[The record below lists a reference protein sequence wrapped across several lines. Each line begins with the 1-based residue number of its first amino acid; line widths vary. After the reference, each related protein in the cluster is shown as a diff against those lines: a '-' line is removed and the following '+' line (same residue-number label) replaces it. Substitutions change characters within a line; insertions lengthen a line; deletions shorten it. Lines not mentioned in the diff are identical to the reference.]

1 MDKIIKQARA
11 RKAAALDLFQT
22 LREETRR
29 PASKRRQKNLVH
41 ATALAALLYLEARND
56 VKKNEN
62 KAKSIKRSEKE

>member
-1 MDKIIKQARA
+1 MEKQARA

-41 ATALAALLYLEARND
+41 ATALAALLYLEARHAL
-56 VKKNEN
+56 KKNEKKVN
-62 KAKSIKRSEKE
+62 LMKENEKQ

>member
-1 MDKIIKQARA
+1 MEKRINEARA

-62 KAKSIKRSEKE
+62 KRNSIKSSEKE

>member
-1 MDKIIKQARA
+1 MEKRIKEAMA

-29 PASKRRQKNLVH
+29 PASRRRQKNLVH

-62 KAKSIKRSEKE
+62 KRNSIKSSEKE